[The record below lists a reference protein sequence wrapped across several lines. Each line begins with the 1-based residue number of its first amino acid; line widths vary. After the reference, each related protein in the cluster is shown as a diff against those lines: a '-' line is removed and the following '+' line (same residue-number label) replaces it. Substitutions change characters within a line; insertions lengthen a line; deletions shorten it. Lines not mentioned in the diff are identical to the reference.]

1 MINILVTGS
10 KGQLGSEIRELS
22 KTSDHNF
29 IFTDIEELDLTDIYE
44 IERFFAERNISFCI
58 NCAAYTAVD
67 KAETDIENAF
77 AVNVTAVRNLAEVC
91 AINQAVF
98 IHVSTDFVFD
108 GSNCQPYVET
118 DKAKPINVYGQS
130 KYEGENKALK
140 ENPATIIIRTSW
152 LYSSFGNNFVKTMI
166 NAGSKNEVLKVIFDQ
181 VGTPTYAMDLAVAI
195 LQIIDKVRLNKKER
209 ARYFGIFHFSN
220 EGIASWYDFAIEIF
234 NISGIKC
241 TVNPILTQDYPTPS
255 KRPHFSVLDK
265 SKIKS
270 TFGLKIPYWKDSLAK
285 CLKELAGRA

>member
-1 MINILVTGS
+1 MTNILVTGS
-10 KGQLGSEIRELS
+10 NGQLGSEIRKLS
-22 KTSDHNF
+22 EKNDHNF
-29 IFTDIEELDLTDIYE
+29 IFTDIDELDLTDIND
-44 IERFFAERNISFCI
+44 IERFFDKKDISYCI

-67 KAETDIENAF
+67 KAETEIENAF

-91 AINQAVF
+91 AINHIVF
-98 IHVSTDFVFD
+98 IHISTDFVFD

-130 KYEGENKALK
+130 KYEGEHQALK

-152 LYSSFGNNFVKTMI
+152 LYSAFGNNFVKTMI
-166 NAGSKNEVLKVIFDQ
+166 NAGTKNDVLRVIFDQ
-181 VGTPTYAMDLAVAI
+181 VGTPTSAMDLADAI
-195 LQIIDKVRLNKKER
+195 LKIIDKVNINIKER
-209 ARYFGIFHFSN
+209 AEYFGIYHFSN
-220 EGIASWYDFAIEIF
+220 EGVTSWYDFAIEIF

-241 TVNPILTQDYPTPS
+241 KVYPILTREYPTPS

-270 TFGLKIPYWKDSLAK
+270 TFGLTIPYWKDSLIR
-285 CLKELAGRA
+285 CVKEIAGRT

>member
-1 MINILVTGS
+1 MANILVTGS
-10 KGQLGSEIRELS
+10 NGQLGSEFRRLS
-22 KTSDHNF
+22 EVSDHNF
-29 IFTDIEELDLTDIYE
+29 IFTDIEELDLTDINK
-44 IERFFAERNISFCI
+44 IEWFFENRNISYCI

-67 KAETDIENAF
+67 RAETEIENAI

-91 AINQAVF
+91 AINQTVF
-98 IHVSTDFVFD
+98 IHISTDFVFD

-130 KYEGENKALK
+130 KYEGEHQAIK
-140 ENPATIIIRTSW
+140 ENAATVIIRTSW

-166 NAGSKNEVLKVIFDQ
+166 KVSSKNDKLNVIFDQ
-181 VGTPTYAMDLAVAI
+181 AGTPTYAFDLADAI
-195 LQIIDKVRLNKKER
+195 LKIIDKVQKSKKDR
-209 ARYFGIFHFSN
+209 SSYFGIYHFSN

-234 NISGIKC
+234 RISGIKC
-241 TVNPILTQDYPTPS
+241 DVNPILTRDFPTPS

-270 TFGLKIPYWKDSLAK
+270 TFGLTIPYWKDSLTK
-285 CLKELAGRA
+285 CIKELKRAK